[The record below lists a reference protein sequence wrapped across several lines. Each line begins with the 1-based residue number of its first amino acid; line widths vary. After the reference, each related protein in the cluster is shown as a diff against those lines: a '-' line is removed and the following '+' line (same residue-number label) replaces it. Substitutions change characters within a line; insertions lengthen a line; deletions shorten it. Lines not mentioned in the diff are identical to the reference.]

1 MHFLLLMLANG
12 CKNNIFNLRRQTFFI
27 LFGSLVFLDQ
37 VLVSFEWDS
46 YSNGECQISSV
57 KKLSREK
64 CELSKA
70 EKDIPVNLWVG
81 KRHGERGVGRGG
93 V

>member
-1 MHFLLLMLANG
+1 M
-12 CKNNIFNLRRQTFFI
+12 
-27 LFGSLVFLDQ
+27 
-37 VLVSFEWDS
+37 SFEWDS

-81 KRHGERGVGRGG
+81 KRHGEGEWEEGG
-93 V
+93 CKEARNHLLRYSCYMI